1 MNIIAALSILGVAT
15 AAANASVAS
24 ADRHALRHI
33 RSLQDKCAA
42 DVMECDDGSF
52 VGRDPNNGCD
62 FSPCPEEVA
71 PTTCLVNNLEVE
83 VGQEYTAPDGCNVG
97 PIWRYVML
105 HYTSHTYFL
114 FVRRNVLGIIG
125 TIVSFVRPSHSYITL
140 YM

>member
-15 AAANASVAS
+15 AAAANASVAS

-97 PIWRYVML
+97 PVYGV
-105 HYTSHTYFL
+105 TSCCIH
-114 FVRRNVLGIIG
+114 V
-125 TIVSFVRPSHSYITL
+125 YITHIFFE
-140 YM
+140 